1 MGTTATGPGVSRGD
15 SGVRAIAE
23 PEHEAEAATEAADP
37 EAEGRADVAEDE
49 APAAHS
55 LFGEIL
61 DWLLAPLLLVW
72 PMSIAVTYL
81 VAASIAN
88 APFDRSLEESTTV
101 LAQQVKLVDG
111 QARLVLPATS
121 SEILRADETDRVYFQ
136 VLGSHGEFIG
146 GDIEL
151 PLPPEDEKEA
161 PGIVRFR
168 DDTMRGDEV
177 RVAWVRV
184 DLKTGPGSNA
194 PLVQVAETRGKR
206 AQLAG
211 EIIKGVILPQFVIL
225 PIAVVLVWFGLSR
238 GIRPLYRLQQRIAQR
253 RIDDLSPINVQEAPE
268 EVGPLVHSFNQLLAR
283 LERNI
288 EDQKRFI
295 ADAAHQMRTPLAGLR
310 TQAELA
316 MRQTDP
322 AEIHKSLEQL
332 ATGSERATR
341 LINQLLALAR
351 AENRSSAG
359 PVLAPLDLEELARSV
374 LHELVPLALE
384 KQIDLGFEERGQ
396 PALVDGN
403 AMLLHELVK
412 NLIDNAIH
420 YTPSGGSVTVR
431 IGTAPVP
438 ADEFDNSALPA
449 DPSADDPN
457 TFPGL
462 GPVGVPGAPAG
473 TAGLAFT
480 IEVEDT
486 GPGIPV
492 RERDLV
498 FERFYRVLGNSEDG
512 SGLGL
517 AIVREIAMQHGAT
530 VTLHDN
536 PRAPGPLPGT
546 LVRIRFPR
554 RGAPPAGPDHSIDTP
569 DMPRHAD

>member
-1 MGTTATGPGVSRGD
+1 MSASATGAP
-15 SGVRAIAE
+15 
-23 PEHEAEAATEAADP
+23 AAGAHPASSAAP
-37 EAEGRADVAEDE
+37 PSGRAAHDPLDALAPPGDFEDGSGDD
-49 APAAHS
+49 APPAAHS

-88 APFDRSLEESTTV
+88 APFDRGLEESATV
-101 LAQQVKLVDG
+101 LAQQIKLVDG
-111 QARLVLPATS
+111 QARLILPVTA

-136 VLGSHGEFIG
+136 VLGSKGEFIG

-151 PLPPEDEKEA
+151 PLPPEDENEA

-168 DDTMRGDEV
+168 DDSMRGEDV

-184 DLKTGPGSNA
+184 DLKARPGTHA

-238 GIRPLYRLQQRIAQR
+238 GIRPLYRLQQRISQR
-253 RIDDLSPINVQEAPE
+253 KVDDLSPINLLEAPE
-268 EVGPLVHSFNQLLAR
+268 EVGPLVNSFNQLLAR

-316 MRQTDP
+316 MRQSDP
-322 AEIHKSLEQL
+322 DEIRRSLQQL

-351 AENRSSAG
+351 AENRSGAV
-359 PVLAPLDLEELARSV
+359 PTPAALDLEATARAV

-384 KQIDLGFEERGQ
+384 KHIDLGFEERGR
-396 PALVDGN
+396 PARIDGN
-403 AMLLHELVK
+403 PVLLHELVK

-420 YTPSGGSVTVR
+420 YTPAGGSVTVR
-431 IGTAPVP
+431 IVADRP
-438 ADEFDNSALPA
+438 ADGNEPGDASDGHVTP
-449 DPSADDPN
+449 DPDRAH
-457 TFPGL
+457 
-462 GPVGVPGAPAG
+462 GPV
-473 TAGLAFT
+473 FT
-480 IEVEDT
+480 LEVEDT
-486 GPGIPV
+486 GPGVPAP
-492 RERDLV
+492 ERALV
-498 FERFYRVLGNSEDG
+498 FERFYRVLGNTEHG

-517 AIVREIAMQHGAT
+517 AIVREIAQQHGAT
-530 VTLHDN
+530 VTLQDN

-546 LVRIRFPR
+546 LVRVRFPHAED
-554 RGAPPAGPDHSIDTP
+554 APRPSSAPDGTGD
-569 DMPRHAD
+569 A